1 MRRRRFLGTAGAG
14 LLAAA
19 AGCVGGRPSDEEQ
32 SSDGG
37 DPTPG
42 GTDTPSPDTRT
53 PGATATASPTPAP
66 ATDPAPGADVG
77 LRSPDP
83 ATLRDVELPLS
94 KSDLSRGAPK
104 DAIPAI
110 TDPVFAEDW
119 SDVGATLEGAERVVG
134 VEVEGNARAYPL
146 AVLNWHE
153 VVNDSFGGPLL
164 VTFCPL
170 CGSGVTA
177 ERRVDGRETEFG
189 VSGYLWHS
197 DLVMYD
203 DLTGSLWSQI
213 LGTAVRGPQ
222 TGTRLSLRP
231 STITT
236 WRRWRG
242 EHPDTEVLL
251 PPPASNTI
259 TGERETR
266 NYDTNPYDDY
276 GNIERVG
283 IGFNDSVD
291 DRLHPKT
298 PVVGVATD
306 AVARAYP
313 FPAVRDAGGVVND
326 RVGDLPVVV
335 AAADNTLYAYVR
347 RVDGETLTFSRDGDA
362 LAAGGSRWTV
372 ASGRAVDG
380 PHEGTTLSRAND
392 RSAMFWFAW
401 ADFFPETEIYGSG
414 DGSSG

>member
-1 MRRRRFLGTAGAG
+1 MRRRRFLGTVGAG
-14 LLAAA
+14 LFATA
-19 AGCVGGRPSDEEQ
+19 AGCVGGEP
-32 SSDGG
+32 SDGG
-37 DPTPG
+37 D
-42 GTDTPSPDTRT
+42 ST
-53 PGATATASPTPAP
+53 PGATETPDPETPPAGTTPTAEPTPVP

-83 ATLRDVELPLS
+83 ATLRDVELPLA
-94 KSDLSRGAPK
+94 KSDLSRGAPE

-110 TDPVFAEDW
+110 TDPVFAPDW

-134 VEVEGNARAYPL
+134 VEVEDVARAYPL

-153 VVNDSFGGPLL
+153 VVNDTFGGPLL

-177 ERRVDGRETEFG
+177 ERRVDGRETTFG
-189 VSGYLWHS
+189 VSGYLWNS

-203 DLTGSLWSQI
+203 ELTGSLWSQI

-222 TGTRLSLRP
+222 TGATLSLRP

-236 WRRWRG
+236 WRRWRE
-242 EHPDTEVLL
+242 EHPDTEVLV

-266 NYDTNPYDDY
+266 NYDANPYDGYDDS
-276 GNIERVG
+276 ERVG
-283 IGFNDSVD
+283 IGFNDGVD

-298 PVVGVATD
+298 PVLGVATD

-313 FPAVRDAGGVVND
+313 FPAVREAGGVVND

-335 AAADNTLYAYVR
+335 ATADNTLYAYVR
-347 RVDGETLTFSRDGDA
+347 RVDGEVRPFSRDGDV
-362 LAAGGSRWTV
+362 LTGGGSRWSI
-372 ASGRAVDG
+372 ASGRATEG
-380 PHEGTTLSRAND
+380 PHEGTTLDRAND
-392 RSAMFWFAW
+392 RSQMFWFAW

-414 DGSSG
+414 DGSGG